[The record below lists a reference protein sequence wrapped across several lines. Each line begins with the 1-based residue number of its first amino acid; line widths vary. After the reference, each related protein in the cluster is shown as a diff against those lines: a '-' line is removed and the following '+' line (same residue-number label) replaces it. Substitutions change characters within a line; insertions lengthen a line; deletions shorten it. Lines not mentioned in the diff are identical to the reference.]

1 MFIFD
6 KSKTIS
12 ENGFRQLDQFFP
24 NLNTAL
30 IITHRITRII
40 ILLSITNY

>member
-6 KSKTIS
+6 NCKTIS
-12 ENGFRQLDQFFP
+12 ENGFRQLDQLFP
-24 NLNTAL
+24 NLHTAL
-30 IITHRITRII
+30 IITNRITRII